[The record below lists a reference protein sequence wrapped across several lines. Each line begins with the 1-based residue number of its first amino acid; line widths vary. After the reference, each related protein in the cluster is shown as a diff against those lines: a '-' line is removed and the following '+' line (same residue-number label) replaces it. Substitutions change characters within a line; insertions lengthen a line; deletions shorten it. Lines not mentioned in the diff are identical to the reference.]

1 MHHVLVRTC
10 QNESQENCVLN
21 QHVGLRSYKYPM
33 SKILKLA
40 SKDFVKLRCYYSEL
54 EHSPLLIA
62 SMR

>member
-10 QNESQENCVLN
+10 QNGSQENYVLN

-40 SKDFVKLRCYYSEL
+40 SKDFVKLTYYYSGL
-54 EHSPLLIA
+54 EHFLLLIA